1 MLSLLFFTAALAA
14 PAVNNT
20 SSSVCGAGSSI
31 GTYTI
36 RANDTIYS
44 IATTLNRGVCPL
56 ARYNHLSD
64 PELLYPG
71 EVLYIPPEA
80 CNTNAA
86 DTSCLLS
93 LQNSTTNDCIFGGPH
108 TYRTFEGDTLRKI
121 ALGKFNITLEALES
135 SVGRMAGVSS
145 PDETIEPNTFIKLP
159 QCNPSSCGIKPLEYV
174 WGTYK
179 DLAEEY
185 GTTPGQIFALNP
197 TFNHSSTG
205 PGVGGWITLP
215 VNCGLEGETY
225 TVVS

>member
-1 MLSLLFFTAALAA
+1 MLSLLFLTTALAA
-14 PAVNNT
+14 SAFHT

-71 EVLYIPPEA
+71 EVLYVPPEA
-80 CNTNAA
+80 CNTNGS

-93 LQNSTTNDCIFGGPH
+93 LQNSTTNNCIFGGPH

-135 SVGRMAGVSS
+135 SVGRLAGVSS
-145 PDETIEPNTFIKLP
+145 PDEIIEPNTFIKLP

-205 PGVGGWITLP
+205 PGAGGWITLP
-215 VNCGLEGETY
+215 VNCGLEEEKY
-225 TVVS
+225 AVVS